1 MTNKS
6 SRKECSEQ
14 KRRCL
19 MKKAT
24 PFFVAKKLHDLKL
37 VVEIIDD
44 ETLRVKC
51 PWGTSSHPDREDTG
65 IYHTPK
71 VGMTYGEFKCSC
83 RECEGRDIFDFLNIL
98 KIDPT
103 MATYKTVLN
112 WDYGARESLVELLLS
127 VSAETG
133 EIYEYCNKL
142 YRIWKADGV
151 YKVSELQQADF
162 QHFLDKRVVL
172 ARFDKR
178 QKKRVPVDVPHNIT
192 SILLAL
198 KDKGPIPKIRRI
210 AETPFILEDGQL
222 FNQAGYDREL
232 QIFGIYDP
240 KLFKI
245 PKTPTETQIRESWD
259 FLVKIFKSFGFKNPE
274 DLAAAM
280 SAVLTGVIRS
290 DLESVPMFLVTAPSS
305 GAGKSLLCKCI
316 ALFATKQGATEVPF
330 SVHEDEFHRQL
341 ITSLQANPKA
351 VVFDNL
357 IQDIPPIPT
366 LCTAITSE
374 FITQRKMR
382 SNTTQVKASTKC
394 LLLANGINVKVLKDM
409 TRRTIV
415 CYLKDSSHTDSMN
428 PMDFIQQNREQCIS
442 CALTVLLGCHQL
454 DLGRNIQKEK
464 WFGGFDKFWDWCIK
478 PVIVLLGVSPM
489 SNTLALRKSDPDYI
503 ALVAFLALIEKH
515 FAFSSFTAQDIEKK
529 ISTFDADEFGLLDQ
543 IEVLDPNHKLNT
555 RKLGRW
561 LSSHCEREVKDR
573 MLTAK
578 DSVVVKRY
586 RLIKHIK

>member
-1 MTNKS
+1 MSTKS
-6 SRKECSEQ
+6 SRKERNDQ
-14 KRRCL
+14 KRCCL
-19 MKKAT
+19 IKKAT
-24 PFFVAKKLHDLKL
+24 PFLVAKKLHDLKL
-37 VVEIIDD
+37 VVEVIDN

-51 PWGTSSHPDREDTG
+51 PWGTSVHPDRENTG
-65 IYHTPK
+65 IYRTPK
-71 VGMTYGEFKCSC
+71 IGITYGEYKCCC
-83 RECEGRDIFDFLNIL
+83 RECEGRDIFDFLTIL
-98 KIDPT
+98 KIDLT
-103 MATYKTVLN
+103 MATYKAVLN
-112 WDYGARESLVELLLS
+112 WDFGARESLVEQLLS
-127 VSAETG
+127 LSAETG
-133 EIYEYCNKL
+133 EIYEYRNKL
-142 YRIWKADGV
+142 HRIWKTDGV
-151 YKVSELQQADF
+151 YKVLELQQADF

-178 QKKRVPVDVPHNIT
+178 QGKRVPIDVPHNIT

-198 KDKGPIPKIRRI
+198 KDKGPIPKIKRI
-210 AETPFILEDGQL
+210 AETPFILDDGQL
-222 FNQAGYDREL
+222 FNQAGYDKEL

-240 KLFKI
+240 KLFDI
-245 PKTPTETQIRESWD
+245 PKTPTETQIRESWN
-259 FLVKIFKSFGFKNPE
+259 FLVKIFKNFGFKNPE
-274 DLAAAM
+274 DQAAAL
-280 SAVLTGVIRS
+280 SAVLTGVIRG
-290 DLESVPMFLVTAPSS
+290 DLESAPMFLVTAPAS

-316 ALFATKQGATEVPF
+316 ALFATKHGATEVPF

-382 SNTTQVKASTKC
+382 SNTTQIKASTKC

-415 CYLKDSSHTDSMN
+415 CHLKDAPHANLMN
-428 PMDFIQQNREQCIS
+428 PMDFIQQNWEQCIS

-454 DLGRNIQKEK
+454 DLGRHIQKEK

-489 SNTLALRKSDPDYI
+489 KNTLALRKSDPDHI
-503 ALVAFLALIEKH
+503 ALVAVLALIEKH
-515 FAFSSFTAQDIEKK
+515 FAFVSITAQDFEKK
-529 ISTFDADEFGLLDQ
+529 ISTFDAEELELLDQ
-543 IEVLDPNHKLNT
+543 IEVIDTNHKLNT

-561 LSSHCEREVKDR
+561 LSAHCEREVKNR
-573 MLTAK
+573 MLTTN

-586 RLIKHIK
+586 RLTKLNE